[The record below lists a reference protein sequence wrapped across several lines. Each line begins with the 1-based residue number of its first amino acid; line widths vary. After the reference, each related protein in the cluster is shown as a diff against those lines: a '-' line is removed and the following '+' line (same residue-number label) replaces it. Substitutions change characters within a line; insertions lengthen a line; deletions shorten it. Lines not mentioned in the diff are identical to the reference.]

1 MVLGLLIFI
10 FRLIVGYVVATVLIV
25 SCLVT
30 SLSLFLIGKS
40 LCLQSCF
47 FNSFNVFTLFFQVF
61 FKRSFKLR
69 KSMFCSCLQDL
80 QSVSGLW
87 CFCSYSILR
96 HQSWLFKTLF
106 QVNQVFNKKANYQ
119 WWLHFTCCYLVSIF
133 ISLIVDHMISA

>member
-1 MVLGLLIFI
+1 LGVLIFI
-10 FRLIVGYVVATVLIV
+10 FYLLVSYIATVLIV

-47 FNSFNVFTLFFQVF
+47 FNSVNVFTLFIQVF

-69 KSMFCSCLQDL
+69 KSVSCSCLQDL
-80 QSVSGLW
+80 QSISGLW

-96 HQSWLFKTLF
+96 HQSWSSRLFSKSIKSSIKSKLSVVTTL
-106 QVNQVFNKKANYQ
+106 
-119 WWLHFTCCYLVSIF
+119 YLLLSCKHLQRVF
-133 ISLIVDHMISA
+133 ISLTDDHIIGV